1 MSQPSS
7 NLPARVS
14 SVNDL
19 RGFLE
24 KFKPSLK
31 QLLPPTLPVE
41 KLFQIVVF
49 NATVNLQLLGCE
61 VKSMLKCV
69 WQAHTLGLEV
79 GTGLAHLVPFWNS
92 QRNQLEAQL
101 IIDYKG
107 YIHLALGSK
116 KVSRIYARVVYAN
129 EKFKI
134 NETDSQKPY
143 KHDRLP
149 PSKRGNKHGAY
160 AIAYNNDGVVVG
172 AEFLF
177 AEEIEEI
184 KKKALANKKN
194 PSSNPWNTNEEAMW
208 QKTPVRRM
216 AKYLP
221 LSPEF
226 LRAATLDE
234 HQEEGL
240 TAPVDPEIDLG
251 FQDVVA
257 EDHETKTL
265 QKQEE
270 LKKQFQAKQEPDI
283 PMYNPPPTGPG
294 TPTDQNDP
302 GPLDPE
308 SKEGVIVDGELVE
321 PKPEPPEPKPPKSA
335 VVKGKKSSGDDN
347 LFGPPVGPKLEG
359 GKKVDDYILGENMVQ
374 CPPGGERQG
383 QMTNTKGYC
392 NSICKY
398 RKRCFLFVDQK

>member
-7 NLPARVS
+7 NLPARVT

-19 RGFLE
+19 RGLLE

-31 QLLPPTLPVE
+31 KLLPPTLPVE

-49 NATVNLQLLGCE
+49 NATVNPQLLGCE
-61 VKSMLKCV
+61 VKSILKCV

-92 QRNQLEAQL
+92 QRNQSEAQL

-116 KVSRIYARVVYAN
+116 KVSRIYARVVYEN
-129 EKFKI
+129 EKF
-134 NETDSQKPY
+134 NMSETDSQKPY

-149 PSKRGNKHGAY
+149 PSKRGNKYGAY

-177 AEEIEEI
+177 AEEIEET

-194 PSSNPWNTNEEAMW
+194 PASNPWNTNEESMW

-234 HQEEGL
+234 HQDEGL

-251 FQDVVA
+251 FQNITV
-257 EDHETKTL
+257 EDHETKTQQKTDDLKKKL
-265 QKQEE
+265 QEQQEQEAKGNIPEFIPPPPAMETGHKQDKSDIIDAEIGEQIPPPQEE
-270 LKKQFQAKQEPDI
+270 PETKK
-283 PMYNPPPTGPG
+283 
-294 TPTDQNDP
+294 
-302 GPLDPE
+302 
-308 SKEGVIVDGELVE
+308 SVI
-321 PKPEPPEPKPPKSA
+321 
-335 VVKGKKSSGDDN
+335 VKGKEDVD
-347 LFGPPVGPKLEG
+347 LFGPPIGPKIEA
-359 GKKVDDYILGENMVQ
+359 GKKPHDYILGENMVM
-374 CPPGGERQG
+374 CPPGGERAG
-383 QMTNTKGYC
+383 QMTNTKSYC
-392 NSICKY
+392 NSICKW
-398 RKRCFLFVDQK
+398 RKRCFLFVDKK